1 MRRNSKISIF
11 AGDDGIE
18 FLVLLW
24 LIWRPKR
31 NRGTLFMT
39 ALILLIDQIVSLYFW
54 TLLAYVAINWL
65 VVFKIVNPWQPFV
78 RMAIHFLGR
87 IHEPLM
93 RLVRR
98 YLPDLGGIDLSP
110 IVLLLGVQFLRNL
123 LVGFLQNGS

>member
-1 MRRNSKISIF
+1 MVILAPETQS
-11 AGDDGIE
+11 
-18 FLVLLW
+18 
-24 LIWRPKR
+24 
-31 NRGTLFMT
+31 GTLFMT

-110 IVLLLGVQFLRNL
+110 IVLLLAIQFLRNL
-123 LVGFLQNGS
+123 LVGFLTNGL

>member
-1 MRRNSKISIF
+1 
-11 AGDDGIE
+11 
-18 FLVLLW
+18 
-24 LIWRPKR
+24 
-31 NRGTLFMT
+31 MT

-110 IVLLLGVQFLRNL
+110 IVLLLAIQFLRNL
-123 LVGFLQNGS
+123 LVGFLTIGL

>member
-1 MRRNSKISIF
+1 
-11 AGDDGIE
+11 
-18 FLVLLW
+18 
-24 LIWRPKR
+24 
-31 NRGTLFMT
+31 MT
-39 ALILLIDQIVSLYFW
+39 ALILLIDQIVNLYFW

-78 RMAIHFLGR
+78 RMAIHFLSR

-110 IVLLLGVQFLRNL
+110 IVLLLAIQFLHNL
-123 LVGFLQNGS
+123 LVGFLTNGL

>member
-1 MRRNSKISIF
+1 
-11 AGDDGIE
+11 
-18 FLVLLW
+18 
-24 LIWRPKR
+24 
-31 NRGTLFMT
+31 MT
-39 ALILLIDQIVSLYFW
+39 ALILLIDQFVSLYFW
-54 TLLAYVAINWL
+54 TLLAYVTINWL

-110 IVLLLGVQFLRNL
+110 IVLLLAIQFLRNL
-123 LVGFLQNGS
+123 LVGFLTNGL